1 MLRNI
6 SFCCVL
12 VLSGGG
18 AARNRKV
25 VKLGRRRAMIFTRY
39 VISITLCPCYSST
52 GTRHFRS
59 LSRAYH
65 DQPTSGSYTFL
76 RNTHG
81 QAPLAPSEPGVPLCP
96 VTTHQTPHPSSLA
109 RTNYCPFPFMSHAY
123 ATASSSSSTNFQLV
137 INNALDK
144 YKKRTKNDLTTH
156 PLAAQI
162 QSCNSPSAI
171 LAVLQQQ
178 VQGLDQSRSSDER
191 WSKWL
196 DPTVN
201 VIYVLSSTLAAG
213 VSLVRLSRTCL
224 RSAHSNSP
232 GRYFLLRM
240 SYSLGSAFSF
250 QCVSFFLAIRVVS

>member
-1 MLRNI
+1 
-6 SFCCVL
+6 
-12 VLSGGG
+12 
-18 AARNRKV
+18 
-25 VKLGRRRAMIFTRY
+25 
-39 VISITLCPCYSST
+39 
-52 GTRHFRS
+52 
-59 LSRAYH
+59 
-65 DQPTSGSYTFL
+65 
-76 RNTHG
+76 
-81 QAPLAPSEPGVPLCP
+81 
-96 VTTHQTPHPSSLA
+96 
-109 RTNYCPFPFMSHAY
+109 MSHAY

-178 VQGLDQSRSSDER
+178 VHGLDQSRNSDER

-250 QCVSFFLAIRVVS
+250 QCVSFFLAIRWSFNVYIY